1 MGIIKRNVPAKSAPS
16 AITIIAQGNKFCGDM
31 SIIGK
36 MHIDGIFEGNISSL
50 DGITIGKAGHVKGL
64 IKARTIDVCGLLE
77 GEVICDE
84 MHIEPGGQVH
94 ATVESVEMSISPRG
108 SFVGERRIKDKT
120 KSLPESASNQN
131 AGKSG
136 VEAIDSLPDKVVLKQ
151 KA

>member
-1 MGIIKRNVPAKSAPS
+1 
-16 AITIIAQGNKFCGDM
+16 M

-120 KSLPESASNQN
+120 KSLSESASASNQN